1 MDSRVFVCNNIIDL
15 GDAIVFS
22 LFIADSS
29 LALIIFRV
37 SCFKR
42 FTESLYELLP
52 LNMKGIMQRR
62 EGKRRICCTSF
73 GLLSA
78 GLWLAST
85 KSFICR
91 LDHPDPGKY
100 LCFTVDEHRVTNHKA
115 KRAYSLNLKLGQY
128 TEAYAPAHDAL
139 LLNHFS
145 LFRHATKQLD
155 LHAPHEGRS
164 HPPINFFGALFKFR
178 PRLPSQ
184 MANDMYFV
192 IVDHHLE
199 KHKPK
204 GTTSRRPNLF
214 PTA

>member
-1 MDSRVFVCNNIIDL
+1 MASFNQIFLR
-15 GDAIVFS
+15 
-22 LFIADSS
+22 
-29 LALIIFRV
+29 LA
-37 SCFKR
+37 K
-42 FTESLYELLP
+42 
-52 LNMKGIMQRR
+52 
-62 EGKRRICCTSF
+62 
-73 GLLSA
+73 
-78 GLWLAST
+78 
-85 KSFICR
+85 CR

-115 KRAYSLNLKLGQY
+115 KGAYLLNLKLGQY

-204 GTTSRRPNLF
+204 GTTSRRPDGTTCFRLRKLRI
-214 PTA
+214 TARFKPSSRTWHSSTLSACRAILGRK